1 MSITVGLTGSIAS
14 GKSFVTDYLRSQS
27 YSVFDADK
35 IARSSYNDE
44 AVFSQIMQK
53 LSIENISDGD
63 QLRSFISE
71 FVFSDPIKL
80 KTIESIIHPFVRER
94 MNKFIADSTGEDLV
108 FLDIPLLFENR
119 MASLFDR
126 VMVTYCSKDKIYQ
139 RLDQR
144 GYSTD
149 KVDRIL
155 AKQYDIDARVELADF
170 VVDTNLSED
179 KTYEQIDEILKKL
192 KLLNYA

>member
-126 VMVTYCSKDKIYQ
+126 VVVTYCSKDKIYQ

-179 KTYEQIDEILKKL
+179 KTYEQIDEILMKL

>member
-94 MNKFIADSTGEDLV
+94 MNKFIADSIGEDLV

-179 KTYEQIDEILKKL
+179 KTYEQIDEILMKL

>member
-1 MSITVGLTGSIAS
+1 MSFTIGLTGSIAS
-14 GKSFVTDYLRSQS
+14 GKSFVADYLISKS
-27 YSVFDADK
+27 YKVFDADK
-35 IARSSYNDE
+35 VARSSYND
-44 AVFSQIMQK
+44 ATVFSKISQEF
-53 LSIENISDGD
+53 SIENISDGD

-94 MNKFIADSTGEDLV
+94 MNKFIADTIEEDLV

-119 MASLFDR
+119 MVDLFDC
-126 VMVTYCSKDKIYQ
+126 VIVTYCSKDKIYQ

-155 AKQYDIDARVELADF
+155 DRQFDIEARLDFADF
-170 VVDTNLSED
+170 VIDTNLSLE
-179 KTYEQIDEILKKL
+179 KTYEQTDVILTKL
-192 KLLNYA
+192 KSLNYA